1 MKVFKTG
8 NKSNRV
14 VNRRWYNATRGK
26 TVWNHLL
33 GDQWSSNRDGCRKA
47 SRSNN
52 FREIWRC
59 VHKERFWDG
68 WSISHDRY
76 QQDSIKC
83 GTRAKTTHIWDQ
95 ARGVHSCTR
104 QVVKICVARW
114 EQSKVTILLLLQQL
128 TLMCLC
134 YLLHILTRWGI
145 TNFKEVDMQSN
156 PHYLPGTTILSSIL
170 LAFISQHHI
179 HRLWQ
184 CVIHSV
190 AQ

>member
-47 SRSNN
+47 SRCNN
-52 FREIWRC
+52 FREIGICTSTNSVSDMGEAFHRI
-59 VHKERFWDG
+59 D
-68 WSISHDRY
+68 ISRILSSAVPE
-76 QQDSIKC
+76 Q
-83 GTRAKTTHIWDQ
+83 RPHIWDQ
-95 ARGVHSCTR
+95 ARRVHSCTR